1 MQVTDQSEG
10 GQKPGPDPEKILL
23 AQRSDPK
30 GTECRFNKLGPSSN
44 WVEGGTCRRAGRVVT
59 IWWQWGGGESR
70 LWDLARNI
78 SSGRTL
84 GTDVP

>member
-10 GQKPGPDPEKILL
+10 GQKPGLDPEKILL

-44 WVEGGTCRRAGRVVT
+44 WVEGGTCRRAGDYMVAVG
-59 IWWQWGGGESR
+59 WWR
-70 LWDLARNI
+70 K
-78 SSGRTL
+78 
-84 GTDVP
+84 